1 MTLKERIM
9 RHKDGTILF
18 RDSFMEYNE
27 EYVGNVFANLLKDG
41 TLIRLSQGVYYK
53 PIHTRLDILY
63 PAISEVITAIAKRD
77 HAVIMPTGNTA
88 MYHLGLTTQV
98 PMNYEYLT
106 NGAARQVTIGK
117 QTITLKHGV
126 ANNFAFRGKLMPI
139 LHQALR
145 AIGQVNITD
154 EHKGQIAGL
163 LVQAPEPR
171 TIKHDL
177 KLLPFWEQ
185 TIVKPLIPNNNEQ
198 MD

>member
-53 PIHTRLDILY
+53 PIHTRLGILY

-106 NGAARQVTIGK
+106 NGAARQVTVGK

-145 AIGQVNITD
+145 AIGQANITD

-163 LVQAPEPR
+163 LVQTPEPR

-177 KLLPFWEQ
+177 KLLPVWEQ

>member
-1 MTLKERIM
+1 MTLKERIK
-9 RHKDGTILF
+9 RHKDGSIFF
-18 RDSFMEYNE
+18 RDSFMEYDD
-27 EYVGNVFANLLKDG
+27 EYVGNVFAALLKDG
-41 TLIRLSQGVYYK
+41 TLVRLSQGVYYK
-53 PIHTRLDILY
+53 PVHTRLGILY
-63 PAISEVITAIAKRD
+63 PAVSEVITAIAKRD

-106 NGAARQVTIGK
+106 NGAARQVTVGK

-145 AIGQVNITD
+145 AIGQANITD
-154 EHKGQIAGL
+154 EHKGQIATL
-163 LVQAPEPR
+163 MAHTPEPR

-177 KLLPFWEQ
+177 KLLPVWERS
-185 TIVKPLIPNNNEQ
+185 LIKLLISNNQ
-198 MD
+198 

>member
-1 MTLKERIM
+1 MTLKERIK
-9 RHKDGTILF
+9 RHKDGSIFF
-18 RDSFMEYNE
+18 RDSFMEYDD
-27 EYVGNVFANLLKDG
+27 EYVGNVFAALLKDG
-41 TLIRLSQGVYYK
+41 TLVRLSQGVYYK
-53 PIHTRLDILY
+53 PVHTRLGILY
-63 PAISEVITAIAKRD
+63 PAVSEVITAIAKRD

-106 NGAARQVTIGK
+106 NGAARQVTVGK

-145 AIGQVNITD
+145 AIGQANITD
-154 EHKGQIAGL
+154 EQKGQIAGL
-163 LVQAPEPR
+163 LVQTPEPR

-177 KLLPFWEQ
+177 KLLPVWERS
-185 TIVKPLIPNNNEQ
+185 LIKLLISNNQ
-198 MD
+198 

>member
-41 TLIRLSQGVYYK
+41 TLIGLSQGVYYK
-53 PIHTRLDILY
+53 PIHTRLGILY

-106 NGAARQVTIGK
+106 NGAARQVTVGK

-145 AIGQVNITD
+145 AIGQANITD
-154 EHKGQIAGL
+154 EHKGKIAGL
-163 LVQAPEPR
+163 LVQTPEPR

-177 KLLPFWEQ
+177 KLLPVWEQ

>member
-1 MTLKERIM
+1 MTLKERIK
-9 RHKDGTILF
+9 RHKDRSIFF
-18 RDSFMEYNE
+18 RDSFMEYDD
-27 EYVGNVFANLLKDG
+27 EYVGNVFAALLKDG
-41 TLIRLSQGVYYK
+41 TLVRLSQGVYYK
-53 PIHTRLDILY
+53 PVHTRLGILY
-63 PAISEVITAIAKRD
+63 PAVSEVITAIAKRD

-106 NGAARQVTIGK
+106 NGAARQVTVGK

-145 AIGQVNITD
+145 AIGQANITD
-154 EHKGQIAGL
+154 EQKGQIAGL
-163 LVQAPEPR
+163 LVQTPEPR

-177 KLLPFWEQ
+177 KLLPVWERS
-185 TIVKPLIPNNNEQ
+185 LIKLLISNNQ
-198 MD
+198 

>member
-18 RDSFMEYNE
+18 RDSFIEYNE

-53 PIHTRLDILY
+53 PIHTRLGILY

-106 NGAARQVTIGK
+106 NGAARQVTVGK

-145 AIGQVNITD
+145 AIGQANITD

-163 LVQAPEPR
+163 LVQTPEPR

-177 KLLPFWEQ
+177 KLLPVWEQ

>member
-1 MTLKERIM
+1 MTLKERIK
-9 RHKDGTILF
+9 RHKDGSIFF
-18 RDSFMEYNE
+18 RDSFMEYDD
-27 EYVGNVFANLLKDG
+27 EYVGNVFAALLKDG
-41 TLIRLSQGVYYK
+41 TLVRLSQGVYYK
-53 PIHTRLDILY
+53 PVHTRLGILY
-63 PAISEVITAIAKRD
+63 PAVSEVITAIAKRD

-106 NGAARQVTIGK
+106 NGAARQVTVGK

-145 AIGQVNITD
+145 AIGQANITD
-154 EHKGQIAGL
+154 EQKGQIAGL
-163 LVQAPEPR
+163 LVQTPEPR

-177 KLLPFWEQ
+177 MLLPVWERSLIKLL
-185 TIVKPLIPNNNEQ
+185 ISNNQ
-198 MD
+198 